1 MFPDPDYFFVNS
13 DSGEQS
19 LKTLEILPMNN
30 NKQSQWW
37 RCTMNINNANGISPK
52 EIQQYLLNE
61 TLGKGREVPEEKPS
75 AIPQE
80 KVDISNKAREIQQIS
95 SKMTDAQDI
104 REDKV
109 AAIKSQ
115 IDDGT
120 YNVSGEEVANKMLGE
135 NFLDIFAWFKKLG
148 SFQNV
153 HYVIFNVF
161 KK

>member
-1 MFPDPDYFFVNS
+1 
-13 DSGEQS
+13 
-19 LKTLEILPMNN
+19 
-30 NKQSQWW
+30 
-37 RCTMNINNANGISPK
+37 MNINNANGISPK

-135 NFLDIFAWFKKLG
+135 NFLDIFA
-148 SFQNV
+148 
-153 HYVIFNVF
+153 
-161 KK
+161 